1 MLLGRFA
8 KTARMPEFRLLPAAI
23 TIGLLA
29 IAGCGE
35 TQPTVYPVTAVV
47 RMDGERFGPCAL
59 LLTPLTTSGPKARSS
74 TGTVGADGMVT
85 FTTYKVGDGVPA
97 GDYKVTVRSELSGAP
112 PKPIPAEYQS
122 DAKSPLRAT
131 VNPSDMNELAFDLE
145 SKGGK
150 GDGKANAMQEAFQ
163 SPGFSA
169 GAGSGAE

>member
-1 MLLGRFA
+1 MREYWRLAVVAPITLL
-8 KTARMPEFRLLPAAI
+8 TLS
-23 TIGLLA
+23 
-29 IAGCGE
+29 GCGE
-35 TQPTVYPVTAVV
+35 TQPKVYPVTAVV

-74 TGTVGADGMVT
+74 TGNVAADGMVT
-85 FTTYKVGDGVPA
+85 FTTFKVGDGVPA

-112 PKPIPAEYQS
+112 PKPIPSDYQS
-122 DAKSPLRAT
+122 DAKTPLRAT

-163 SPGFSA
+163 NPGFSA